1 MQIDYDREMALVLIR
16 QNESGE
22 TELYSVVRLVAD
34 PDQER
39 TEFAIIIGS
48 VLTGQG
54 LGPLL
59 LRRIFGYARRRGIKE
74 VYGEAL
80 RENQAMLRLCAVFGF
95 RSEPVPGDPSVVRVV
110 LKL

>member
-1 MQIDYDREMALVLIR
+1 M
-16 QNESGE
+16 
-22 TELYSVVRLVAD
+22 VRLVAN

-39 TEFAIIIGS
+39 AEFAIIIGS

-59 LRRIFGYARRRGIKE
+59 LRRIFDYARRQGIRE
-74 VYGEAL
+74 VYGEVL

-95 RSEPVPGDPSVVRVV
+95 RSEPVPGDPGLVRMV